1 MLIVIGAMLLLF
13 TLSSVVPGDPATTLF
28 GPQATPELSR
38 RFITEMGLDQPLPVR
53 LWRFFANVATG
64 NLGVDVISG
73 RSVARL
79 IAEVL
84 PYTLILTFSAL
95 GLAALIGVPLG
106 IYAATHRGSVLD
118 NVLAFVSVA
127 FIAVPSF
134 VIAIFLL
141 LIFATWLDWLPVLG
155 ASRTGALGD
164 EIKRMILPTLALALG
179 WIGFIARLIRT
190 SMLEV
195 MGEPYIRTSRAY
207 GLSQRLVTYK
217 YALKNACIPTITLLG
232 LGIGRLLGN
241 AVLVEIVFA
250 RPGLGRLIYNAI
262 SERNYP
268 IVQGAALVVVVL
280 FVAVNLIVDLSY
292 SAIDPR
298 IRHDTAKPGA
308 DRVSA
313 LRSVLRILR
322 RVCAT
327 LTGATGL
334 GIVALVLIAALFA
347 PWVST
352 ADPDKL
358 DVMNRFSGAFARA
371 LARHRS
377 SRARPL
383 LAARPRRHDRAR
395 ASRCR
400 RSRSP

>member
-1 MLIVIGAMLLLF
+1 MFAVGSPRTNETLRYLGSRLVTTVLIVIGAMLLLF
-13 TLSSVVPGDPATTLF
+13 TLTAVVPGDPATTLL

-38 RFITEMGLDQPLPVR
+38 RFITQMGLDQPLPIR

-73 RSVARL
+73 RSVA
-79 IAEVL
+79 
-84 PYTLILTFSAL
+84 
-95 GLAALIGVPLG
+95 GLIGVPLG

-250 RPGLGRLIYNAI
+250 RPGLGRLIYGAI

-268 IVQGAALVVVVL
+268 VVQGASLVVVVL

-298 IRHDTAKPGA
+298 IRHDTAKPG
-308 DRVSA
+308 V
-313 LRSVLRILR
+313 VE
-322 RVCAT
+322 
-327 LTGATGL
+327 
-334 GIVALVLIAALFA
+334 
-347 PWVST
+347 
-352 ADPDKL
+352 
-358 DVMNRFSGAFARA
+358 
-371 LARHRS
+371 
-377 SRARPL
+377 
-383 LAARPRRHDRAR
+383 
-395 ASRCR
+395 
-400 RSRSP
+400 